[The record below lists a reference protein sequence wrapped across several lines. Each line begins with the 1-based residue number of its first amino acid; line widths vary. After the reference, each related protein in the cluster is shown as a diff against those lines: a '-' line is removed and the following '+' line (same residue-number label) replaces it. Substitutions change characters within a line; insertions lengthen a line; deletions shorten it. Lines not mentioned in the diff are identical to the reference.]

1 MAADEQAQSPAC
13 RALLS
18 ALPGRVSL
26 PTSNGY
32 FSSLKS
38 YFSQQEEELSPFCV
52 VTPTN
57 SQDVSTVIHI
67 LGAPNSTTRFAIRG
81 GGHTVW
87 AGSANIDNGVTIDMR
102 AINNVAVS
110 DDRTLTSIGGGALWR
125 DVYIKL
131 DSMGL
136 ATTGGRAAGVGVGGL
151 TTGGGLSFFSARY
164 GFVCDNVVNF
174 EIVLAS
180 GDIVNANATSN
191 SDLWVALRG
200 GSNNFGVVTRFD
212 LRTFQQAPFYGGQ
225 VFYNIST
232 VPQQLQAFADFN
244 RGEGYDDYSSLIQSF
259 AYSSGIGFAIQN
271 SIKYTAP
278 TAEKKPAT
286 FQPFFDIQPQL
297 GNTMRVSNT
306 TDFTTEQGAFSP
318 DGFRQLYRTTTFKN
332 SLPFLNQVYAF
343 FAATV
348 PAVQHLPGIQWSL
361 TIQPIVPAITSRSAS
376 RGGNSLGLDP
386 AQGPLVNCLLTGTWN
401 DTADDALATG
411 TAVSLF
417 DVIESAARQRGLY
430 VPYKYLNYADGGQD
444 VIDGYGAESKQRLQ
458 RVSRRYDPRGV
469 FQRLVPGGFKLFTT
483 PGHGRG

>member
-1 MAADEQAQSPAC
+1 MSAFTFSLCLPLLTILLLTTLHTPTAMAADEQAQSPAC

-151 TTGGGLSFFSARY
+151 TTGG
-164 GFVCDNVVNF
+164 
-174 EIVLAS
+174 
-180 GDIVNANATSN
+180 
-191 SDLWVALRG
+191 
-200 GSNNFGVVTRFD
+200 
-212 LRTFQQAPFYGGQ
+212 TFQMPRNHAP
-225 VFYNIST
+225 
-232 VPQQLQAFADFN
+232 
-244 RGEGYDDYSSLIQSF
+244 
-259 AYSSGIGFAIQN
+259 
-271 SIKYTAP
+271 AP
-278 TAEKKPAT
+278 
-286 FQPFFDIQPQL
+286 
-297 GNTMRVSNT
+297 
-306 TDFTTEQGAFSP
+306 
-318 DGFRQLYRTTTFKN
+318 LY
-332 SLPFLNQVYAF
+332 
-343 FAATV
+343 
-348 PAVQHLPGIQWSL
+348 
-361 TIQPIVPAITSRSAS
+361 
-376 RGGNSLGLDP
+376 
-386 AQGPLVNCLLTGTWN
+386 
-401 DTADDALATG
+401 
-411 TAVSLF
+411 
-417 DVIESAARQRGLY
+417 
-430 VPYKYLNYADGGQD
+430 
-444 VIDGYGAESKQRLQ
+444 
-458 RVSRRYDPRGV
+458 
-469 FQRLVPGGFKLFTT
+469 
-483 PGHGRG
+483 